1 MLNKTKPYIAV
12 SIAIWSLIIAASGI
26 WNVLQ
31 ARNSQHQIY
40 LESGRAFFNLIVLT
54 REWNSQHG
62 GVYVPITADI
72 QPNPFLDVPNR
83 DITTTS
89 DQKFTLINP
98 AYMTRLISELAAK
111 KDNVQFHITSLK
123 PIRPANAPIA
133 WEAVALT
140 GFEGKGQAEYYEYA
154 ESQKI
159 SIFRYMA
166 PLITQ
171 QSCLKCHAKQGYEVG
186 DVRGGISV
194 SFPVQFTWP
203 WALIFSHLVIGLG
216 GGGLIY
222 IFGKKLERS
231 MQILENL
238 SRMDGLTQIHN
249 RRFFDEALTR
259 EYLYSR
265 RNKIPLSIA
274 ICDIDNFKAFNDSYG
289 HQAGDECLKW
299 VAQALDSVLKRP
311 GDLVARYGG
320 EEFGIILP
328 YSNADAALAVG
339 NMLRGVIE
347 SLQIPH
353 NASTTSN
360 CVTVSIGVA
369 SYQSED
375 VSRDDLVRIADQALY
390 KAKASGRNFVS
401 IAQAKDCP
409 R

>member
-1 MLNKTKPYIAV
+1 MLNQTKPYIAV
-12 SIAIWSLIIAASGI
+12 SITIWSLIIIASGV
-26 WNVLQ
+26 WNVSQ
-31 ARNSQHQIY
+31 ARISQHQIF

-62 GVYVPITADI
+62 GVYVPVTADI

-89 DQKFTLINP
+89 GQKLTLINP

-123 PIRPANAPIA
+123 PIRPANAPVA
-133 WEAVALT
+133 WEQVALT
-140 GFEGKGQAEYYEYA
+140 GFESKGQAEYYEYA
-154 ESQKI
+154 DSQKT
-159 SIFRYMA
+159 SLFRYMA

-194 SFPVQFTWP
+194 SFPIQFTRP

-216 GGGLIY
+216 GGGLIFL
-222 IFGKKLERS
+222 FGKKLERS

-249 RRFFDEALTR
+249 RRFFDEALAR

-265 RNKIPLSIA
+265 RNKIPLSVA

-289 HQAGDECLKW
+289 HQAGDECLKR

-311 GDLVARYGG
+311 GDMVARYGG

-328 YSNADAALAVG
+328 YTNADAALAVG
-339 NMLRGVIE
+339 NMLRGIIE

-353 NASTTSN
+353 NASTASN

-369 SYQSED
+369 SYQGED

-401 IAQAKDCP
+401 IAQ
-409 R
+409 